1 MKSIGILLTD
11 HQSINEE
18 IILKSLNYIKKSK
31 LKKIYIIGDN
41 FYFQKIFKKIKKIN
55 KVIFLNIKYKRKNSF
70 KYLNDITNESLKLH
84 EQKKISKIIN
94 MPLNKKKFLGK
105 KFIGFTEFFS
115 KKLKNLNNSNMLL
128 FNNNFSVCPLTTHI
142 QIKDVNKKIT
152 KSNFVKAINNI
163 NTFYNK
169 ILKKKPQIIVL
180 GLNPH
185 CSKDFSSKTVDHKL
199 LSKEILLLKKNK
211 INIIGPVSADTAFLK
226 YKNKVFVGMYHDQVL
241 IPFKLINKFDG
252 INLTIGNKII
262 RMSPDHGTAETL
274 IKKRKY
280 ISNQSFIKCLKFCEK
295 Y

>member
-11 HQSINEE
+11 HNSINEE
-18 IILKSLNYIKKSK
+18 IILRSLNFIKQSK
-31 LKKIYIIGDN
+31 LKKIYLIGDS
-41 FYFQKIFKKIKKIN
+41 FYFKKVFKKIKKIN
-55 KVIFLNIKYKRKNSF
+55 KIIFLNIKYKNRNSF
-70 KYLNDITNESLKLH
+70 EYLNNITNESLKLFK
-84 EQKKISKIIN
+84 QKKINKIIN

-115 KKLKNLNNSNMLL
+115 KKLNNLNNSNMLL

-152 KSNFVKAINNI
+152 KSNFIKAINNI
-163 NTFYNK
+163 NTFYIK
-169 ILKKKPQIIVL
+169 TLKKKPQIIVL

-185 CSKDFSSKTVDHKL
+185 CSKDFDSKTVDQKL
-199 LSKEILLLKKNK
+199 LSKEILLLKKKK

-252 INLTIGNKII
+252 INITIGNKII
-262 RMSPDHGTAETL
+262 RISPDHGTAETL

>member
-1 MKSIGILLTD
+1 
-11 HQSINEE
+11 
-18 IILKSLNYIKKSK
+18 LN
-31 LKKIYIIGDN
+31 N
-41 FYFQKIFKKIKKIN
+41 
-55 KVIFLNIKYKRKNSF
+55 
-70 KYLNDITNESLKLH
+70 ITNESLKLFK
-84 EQKKISKIIN
+84 QKKINKIIN

-115 KKLKNLNNSNMLL
+115 KKLNNLNNSNMLL

-142 QIKDVNKKIT
+142 QIKDVNKEIT
-152 KSNFVKAINNI
+152 KSNFIKAINNI

-185 CSKDFSSKTVDHKL
+185 CSKDFDSKTVDQKL
-199 LSKEILLLKKNK
+199 LSKEILLLKKKK